1 MKNYLLIFVVLQLLL
16 SVPLLNAKSNET
28 EQNVLILKGR
38 VIAADTRM
46 PLSNATLTVENSNVS
61 GITNQDG
68 YFTLRVPETVRNS
81 KLTVRF
87 LGYENMEIPIVTL
100 VGKSND
106 NIALNPS
113 PIELGTVEIVSGDGT
128 ELVREALARVAQNY
142 SADPKMMIAFY
153 RESIKKNSNY
163 ISLVEA
169 VLDVYKASYKSFEGD
184 QEKIYIGR
192 KATDISPRDTVL
204 MKFQGGISAAM
215 MLDVAK
221 NPDIIFGAN
230 ADGYSFQIERLINI
244 NNKPNYVI
252 DFSPLPGIQEILFRG
267 KIYLDVST
275 LAFSRVEFNM
285 NVEGRKDATNIFI
298 RKKPAKMKVDVEE
311 ARYVADFVES
321 NGTWYFN
328 YSSTEVKFK
337 VRWTNRFFGLF
348 STSYIIGSEI
358 AVTDR
363 YENGV
368 SKFPRKERIHSS
380 DVIAEKVEYFQDPD
394 FWGEYNVIEPDLE
407 ITKAIKRLSGKLSR
421 RAE

>member
-192 KATDISPRDTVL
+192 RATDISPRDTVL

-230 ADGYSFQIERLINI
+230 ADEYSFQIERLINI

-321 NGTWYFN
+321 NGKWYFN

-368 SKFPRKERIHSS
+368 SKFPRKERIRSS

>member
-321 NGTWYFN
+321 NGKWYFN

>member
-230 ADGYSFQIERLINI
+230 ADEYSFQIERLINI

-321 NGTWYFN
+321 NGKWYFN

>member
-230 ADGYSFQIERLINI
+230 ADEYSFQIERLINI

-321 NGTWYFN
+321 NGKWYFN

-368 SKFPRKERIHSS
+368 SKFPRKERIRSS

>member
-192 KATDISPRDTVL
+192 RATDISPRDTVL

-321 NGTWYFN
+321 NGKWYFN

>member
-192 KATDISPRDTVL
+192 RATDISPRDTVL

-230 ADGYSFQIERLINI
+230 ADEYSFQIERLINI

-321 NGTWYFN
+321 NGKWYFN

-380 DVIAEKVEYFQDPD
+380 DVIAEKVEYFQNPD

>member
-192 KATDISPRDTVL
+192 RATDISPRDTVL

-285 NVEGRKDATNIFI
+285 NVEGRRDATNIFI

-321 NGTWYFN
+321 NGKWYFN